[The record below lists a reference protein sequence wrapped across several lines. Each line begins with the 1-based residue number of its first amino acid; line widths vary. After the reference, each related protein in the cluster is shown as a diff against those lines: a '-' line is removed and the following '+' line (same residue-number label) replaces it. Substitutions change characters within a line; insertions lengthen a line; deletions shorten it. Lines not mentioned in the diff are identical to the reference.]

1 MKQHSEQIHE
11 QPGKSS
17 TKFSR
22 WNSHKQMI
30 LIPALSL
37 IIIAACNKEK
47 TTDTPPA
54 YHITESEKLI
64 VPAAID
70 LPANMPAGN
79 TRVATF
85 YAEGVQKYKAQVNA
99 GSNPVTYRW
108 VLVAPLASLYNAANV
123 KVGTHTAGPTWQL
136 SAMDSI
142 FGQQFNPPKSA
153 PSPDP
158 ASIDW
163 LLLMPKTGKTPT
175 GFFAGVS
182 YIQRI
187 ATKGGKA
194 PVALPVS
201 AADTI
206 DVHYTA
212 VYRFTKQN

>member
-1 MKQHSEQIHE
+1 MNQQTEQIRE
-11 QPGKSS
+11 QQGKSA

-22 WNSHKQMI
+22 AGRYKQII

-37 IIIAACNKEK
+37 TIIAACSKQK
-47 TTDTPPA
+47 ITDNQPA
-54 YHITESEKLI
+54 HHISESEKLI
-64 VPAAID
+64 IPATID
-70 LPANMPAGN
+70 LPVNTPGGN

-99 GSNPVTYRW
+99 GTNPITYRW
-108 VLVAPLASLYNAANV
+108 ALVAPLANLYDANNT
-123 KVGTHTAGPTWQL
+123 KVGTHSGGPTWQL
-136 SAMDSI
+136 SITDSI
-142 FGQQFNPPKSA
+142 FGQQYNPPKSA

-158 ASIDW
+158 ASVDW
-163 LLLMPKTGKTPT
+163 LLLMPKTGKAPT
-175 GFFAGVS
+175 GFFANVS

-194 PVALPVS
+194 PAVSPVS